1 MTKHQIKKPT
11 LQRTL
16 YDFQYFK
23 PKATVSPHDPDIFGH
38 IPESIDTATT
48 FRLLLQNPNSIRP
61 TVTDPDFMFSLHLC
75 NEIGAGAICIAETN
89 LNWHHTQHLASL
101 RRCLH
106 RNWSASKYQVSIP
119 EEVFIGN
126 YQPGGSATL
135 IVDRWTSRVI
145 KSGMDP
151 YGFGR
156 WSYVILRGK
165 QDINICVVTAYQVCA
180 DKYKGPKTAYQQQKR
195 QLSAMFRQVNKVVD
209 PDPNRQFILDLQSW
223 ISYIQVDG
231 TQVILSL
238 DNNDELNPASG
249 QVVKLSFNP
258 TILTTNTQHNGTL
271 DTLIRS
277 TGLADVL
284 GHHHPSPH
292 YPATY
297 NRGQKRIDLIL
308 VSASLLPS
316 MKRSGILPY
325 HSLFQGDH
333 RPCYIDI
340 DARIA
345 FEGKTLSICPPC
357 QCILQLKDSRIV
369 TKYVETLHKQLDL
382 HKVCRKVEQ
391 LSKITSEQWT
401 LQNQTQYECLDQ
413 LITESMLY
421 AESCAAKKY
430 TNKYEWSPTLVRS
443 IFAERF
449 WRLALRRSQGRSIS
463 QTLLNRTRESAGITL
478 DPSLL
483 TLPDIV
489 QCLASARQTRK
500 ELQQQHQ
507 ELRKNYLEKLAE
519 ALVIKRAPYHDTD
532 PKYEDRLTSRTT
544 KEV

>member
-1 MTKHQIKKPT
+1 MVPPLVSSQQNDNTSRQGDPLTPTKTVSAINPHPNSLSQPSTTKHQIKKSTP
-11 LQRTL
+11 QCTL

-23 PKATVSPHDPDIFGH
+23 PQATVSPNDPDIFGR
-38 IPESIDTATT
+38 IPESIVTATT
-48 FRLLLQNPNSIRP
+48 FRLLLRNPNGIRP

-89 LNWHHTQHLASL
+89 LNWHQTKHLVSL
-101 RRCLH
+101 RRCLN

-119 EEVFIGN
+119 EEVFTGN

-151 YGFGR
+151 FGLGR
-156 WSYVILRGK
+156 WSYVFLRGK
-165 QDINICVVTAYQVCA
+165 QDINICIITAYRVCA
-180 DKYKGPKTAYQQQKR
+180 DKYTGPKTAYQQQRR

-209 PDPNRQFILDLQSW
+209 PDPNRQFILDLQGW
-223 ISYIQVDG
+223 ISYIQMDG
-231 TQVILSL
+231 AQVILSL

-258 TILTTNTQHNGTL
+258 IVPTTSTQHNGTL

-277 TGLADVL
+277 TGLVDVL

-297 NRGQKRIDLIL
+297 NRGRKRIDLIL

-316 MKRSGILPY
+316 VKRSGILPY

-340 DARIA
+340 DTSIA
-345 FEGKTLSICPPC
+345 FEGKTPSICPPC
-357 QCILQLKDSRIV
+357 QRVLQLKDPRIV
-369 TKYVETLHKQLDL
+369 TTYVETLHKQLDL
-382 HKVCRKVEQ
+382 HKVCLKVEQ

-401 LQNQTQYECLDQ
+401 LQNQTQYERLDR

-430 TNKYEWSPTLVRS
+430 TNKFEWSPTLVRS
-443 IFAERF
+443 VFAERF
-449 WRLALRRSQGRSIS
+449 WRLALRRSQGRKIS
-463 QTLLNRTRESAGITL
+463 QILFERTRESAGITL

-483 TLPDIV
+483 TLPDV
-489 QCLASARQTRK
+489 VRCLASARQT
-500 ELQQQHQ
+500 
-507 ELRKNYLEKLAE
+507 
-519 ALVIKRAPYHDTD
+519 
-532 PKYEDRLTSRTT
+532 
-544 KEV
+544 